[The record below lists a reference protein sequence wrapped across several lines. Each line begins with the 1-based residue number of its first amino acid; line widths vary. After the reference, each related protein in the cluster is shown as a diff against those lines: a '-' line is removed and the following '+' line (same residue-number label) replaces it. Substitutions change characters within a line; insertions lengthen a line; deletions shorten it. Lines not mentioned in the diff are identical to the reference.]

1 MSFEF
6 GINVKKVSDPA
17 PVVEPPSIYYC
28 PAPRAWQVDSPDADL
43 SRLYVEVGK
52 AGPDGIS
59 KPELEVGLFLS
70 TSLNNTDPSGGTR
83 RLPRGATSPTRCA
96 IQ

>member
-1 MSFEF
+1 VSFEF

-43 SRLYVEVGK
+43 SRLYAEVGK
-52 AGPDGIS
+52 AGPKGIS
-59 KPELEVGLFLS
+59 KPELEVSLS
-70 TSLNNTDPSGGTR
+70 LSFVLTYTDLPGRTR
-83 RLPRGATSPTRCA
+83 RLPRGATSSTRCA
-96 IQ
+96 F